1 MPGDLFRESARDAQ
15 AVDLEENIEDSLQG
29 QATLLKIGHRAEAG

>member
-1 MPGDLFRESARDAQ
+1 MPEISFAKAPGTLRPSI
-15 AVDLEENIEDSLQG
+15 LIIEDSLQG